1 MGSGFVDFFVLKRL
15 AVFPD
20 LMDLFTSVL
29 TPDDIVKIDEAGAKG
44 LKQNF
49 ASVFLRRLALIA
61 LAGGAAL
68 GVCGYLGID
77 LI

>member
-1 MGSGFVDFFVLKRL
+1 
-15 AVFPD
+15 
-20 LMDLFTSVL
+20 MDLFTSVL
-29 TPDDIVKIDEAGAKG
+29 TPDDIAKIDEAGAKV

-49 ASVFLRRLALIA
+49 ASVFLRRLALVA

-77 LI
+77 VI

>member
-1 MGSGFVDFFVLKRL
+1 
-15 AVFPD
+15 
-20 LMDLFTSVL
+20 MDLFTLVL
-29 TPDDIVKIDEAGAKG
+29 TPDDIAKIDEAGAKG

-49 ASVFLRRLALIA
+49 ASAFLRRLALVA
-61 LAGGAAL
+61 LAGGAL